1 MNKLRFLLLTVLCV
15 SVIACGCSKETVVD
29 DQLSEEQSVYLNEL
43 IEKVNSTYSL
53 DSKLDIYYEILE
65 LDPRNID
72 ARIGI
77 AHCNINKKNYDLARD
92 GLLFV
97 AKIDPYNQEVYEL
110 LAKISD
116 QSGDLAYAE
125 EAIKLAKQNNVES
138 FLSQV
143 PSEPVFSLAEGE
155 HFEKVSLE
163 ITTDEPGATIY
174 WSIDTYGIK
183 DTQYTAPVRL
193 VRGNNV
199 VSAYIVKNGIPSK
212 EVTMEYTISYEPT
225 VVKFEESAFEKM
237 VRLALNKPTGPITDA
252 ECETVTKLSWFDLR
266 NTVANE
272 SAYQKLKI
280 KSLAD
285 LQYFPM
291 LTELVL
297 EYQNK
302 IADYSPLSYCPLLT
316 TLQMDN
322 CHLTSTDFVEF
333 IPQIQTLKM
342 YNYTT
347 EWDVYLD
354 TNPLG
359 SLRHLTTIDTRGNN
373 LGKQIDERS
382 WSVYH
387 IDNVIKNN
395 PNLLYVNIN
404 SNHLTNWNLL
414 LDLKEIKHINTWG
427 IQNANYSVISKL
439 TTLESLYIYFS
450 SYEWNMSARSLSY
463 LQNLDN
469 LRKFGMQGLDDVSQ
483 LKYLKE
489 LEQIQEIVLANS
501 DVVSDTEAMKELET
515 ALPRCKI
522 SASW

>member
-1 MNKLRFLLLTVLCV
+1 
-15 SVIACGCSKETVVD
+15 
-29 DQLSEEQSVYLNEL
+29 
-43 IEKVNSTYSL
+43 
-53 DSKLDIYYEILE
+53 
-65 LDPRNID
+65 
-72 ARIGI
+72 
-77 AHCNINKKNYDLARD
+77 
-92 GLLFV
+92 
-97 AKIDPYNQEVYEL
+97 
-110 LAKISD
+110 
-116 QSGDLAYAE
+116 
-125 EAIKLAKQNNVES
+125 
-138 FLSQV
+138 
-143 PSEPVFSLAEGE
+143 
-155 HFEKVSLE
+155 
-163 ITTDEPGATIY
+163 
-174 WSIDTYGIK
+174 
-183 DTQYTAPVRL
+183 
-193 VRGNNV
+193 
-199 VSAYIVKNGIPSK
+199 
-212 EVTMEYTISYEPT
+212 
-225 VVKFEESAFEKM
+225 
-237 VRLALNKPTGPITDA
+237 
-252 ECETVTKLSWFDLR
+252 
-266 NTVANE
+266 
-272 SAYQKLKI
+272 
-280 KSLAD
+280 
-285 LQYFPM
+285 
-291 LTELVL
+291 
-297 EYQNK
+297 
-302 IADYSPLSYCPLLT
+302 
-316 TLQMDN
+316 
-322 CHLTSTDFVEF
+322 VEF